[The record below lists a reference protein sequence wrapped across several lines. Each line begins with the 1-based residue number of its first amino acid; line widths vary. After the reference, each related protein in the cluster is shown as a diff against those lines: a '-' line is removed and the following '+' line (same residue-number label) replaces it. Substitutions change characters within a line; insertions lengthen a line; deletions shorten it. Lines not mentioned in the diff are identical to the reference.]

1 MLKKLTNADVDNI
14 MDFWKYEVVK
24 LDKSLKNQDITD
36 KYTNV
41 RDKFLKNT
49 SSTMVYT
56 EDDNICGFVSIINN
70 EIWGILVKETIRREG
85 IGTVLVE
92 SCKKKS
98 KVLTAKVSR
107 KNKEAI
113 MFFKSNGFKIIDT
126 SQDANDEDETYTLE
140 WHKQEDKKAKL
151 VYFDDDIDEK
161 YLNDKLNFT
170 YEKIN
175 LKKFI
180 EEEKAKNLDI
190 YNIKTYMDIRKKIE
204 KVFNESKILLYI
216 DYNNYYRYI
225 DDQIKD
231 YAKIKNIDLKII
243 VCEPFSIENTKK
255 DAILKEIEESY
266 RNYDIMK
273 IDCSLEQLD
282 KNININQIFEKRKE
296 LLVSKLQI
304 IAEKM

>member
-24 LDKSLKNQDITD
+24 LDKSLKNQDITG

-41 RDKFLKNT
+41 RDKFLKNIY
-49 SSTMVYT
+49 STMVYT

-85 IGTVLVE
+85 IGTVLIE

-98 KVLTAKVSR
+98 KVLTAKVPR
-107 KNKEAI
+107 KNKVAI

-126 SQDANDEDETYTLE
+126 SQDENAEDETYTLE

-180 EEEKAKNLDI
+180 EEDKTKNLDI